1 MLWRKGPGPVSI
13 TGKARLRPGAA
24 EHASSGRTFGFAFE
38 RTAGVIFLAFLVVVF
53 TVALPG
59 RFLTYNNII
68 GVVGTQAIAAIIA
81 LGLVVPLAGGV
92 FDLSVS
98 GVMTLSVVAVTD
110 LFQATD
116 GRFPI
121 PLAILCVCAGAL
133 LVGCFNAFLVL
144 RLRVDPFI
152 ATIGTSSVL
161 EGMSQL
167 IANGTTITNNIPDG
181 FTNIGRASL
190 WRVPIAVYIF
200 VALALIAWYVLTLT
214 PFGPTLYATGAAR
227 ESARLAG
234 IRTNRVL
241 LIAYGASALGAAIA
255 GILFA
260 AQTGSG
266 PPAIGDGYLLGAYAS
281 AYLGSTIIR
290 PGRFNVPGL
299 VVAVLIIA
307 LGVNGLELWG
317 LPFWVTETF
326 QGAALLVAVVLVR
339 VRRREA

>member
-1 MLWRKGPGPVSI
+1 VSI
-13 TGKARLRPGAA
+13 TGKVRATPDAQQRVLT
-24 EHASSGRTFGFAFE
+24 GRSVGFAFE
-38 RTAGVIFLAFLVVVF
+38 RYVGVVVLAFLFVLF
-53 TVALPG
+53 TIALPG
-59 RFLTYNNII
+59 RFLTYGNII
-68 GVVGTQAIAAIIA
+68 GVIGTQAIAAIIA

-110 LFQATD
+110 LFQATN
-116 GRFPI
+116 GHFPV
-121 PLAILCVCAGAL
+121 PLAIVCVCAGAL
-133 LVGCFNAFLVL
+133 LVGGVNAFLVL

-167 IANGTTITNNIPDG
+167 IANGTTITNNIPDS
-181 FTNIGRASL
+181 FTNFGRASL
-190 WRVPIAVYIF
+190 WRVPIAVYVF
-200 VALALIAWYVLTLT
+200 AALALIMWYVLTLT

-234 IRTNRVL
+234 IKTNRVL
-241 LIAYGASALGAAIA
+241 LIAYCVSALGAAIA

-299 VVAVLIIA
+299 IVAVMIIA
-307 LGVNGLELWG
+307 IGVNGLELWG

-339 VRRREA
+339 IRRREA